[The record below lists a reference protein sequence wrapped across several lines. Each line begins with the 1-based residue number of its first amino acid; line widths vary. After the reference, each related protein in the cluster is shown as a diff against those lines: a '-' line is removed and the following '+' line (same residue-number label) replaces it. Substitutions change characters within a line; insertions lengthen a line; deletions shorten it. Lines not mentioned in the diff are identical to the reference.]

1 VITDPKGI
9 RDAGLWAGLTAIVM
23 VISHRVVHGV
33 ASIEIRYFIGSTAG
47 TAEQYLRWVR
57 GHWGIENS
65 LHWVL
70 DVCFRED
77 DQRHRAGNSAMN
89 LAWLRKLALCL
100 LKAEKNS
107 KGKSIATRRLL
118 AGWKNDYLLKVLAQI
133 PEKSGA

>member
-1 VITDPKGI
+1 MGSPSD
-9 RDAGLWAGLTAIVM
+9 
-23 VISHRVVHGV
+23 
-33 ASIEIRYFIGSTAG
+33 EIRYFIGSAAG
-47 TAEQYLRWVR
+47 TAEDYLRWVR

-77 DQRHRAGNSAMN
+77 DQRHWAGNSAQN

-100 LKAEKNS
+100 LKAEQNS
-107 KGKSIATRRLL
+107 KGKSIATRRLT
-118 AGWKNDYLLKVLAQI
+118 AGWKNDYLLSVLAQI

>member
-1 VITDPKGI
+1 MSRMTTSVPSWRPPGGTG
-9 RDAGLWAGLTAIVM
+9 V
-23 VISHRVVHGV
+23 SHNLFLGGYCAR
-33 ASIEIRYFIGSTAG
+33 R
-47 TAEQYLRWVR
+47 
-57 GHWGIENS
+57 IENS

-77 DQRHRAGNSAMN
+77 DQRHWAGNSAQN

-118 AGWKNDYLLKVLAQI
+118 AGWKDDYLLSVLAQI
-133 PEKSGA
+133 SEKPGA

>member
-1 VITDPKGI
+1 MTASVPSRCPPGGTD
-9 RDAGLWAGLTAIVM
+9 A
-23 VISHRVVHGV
+23 SHNFLLGGYCAR
-33 ASIEIRYFIGSTAG
+33 
-47 TAEQYLRWVR
+47 L
-57 GHWGIENS
+57 IENS

-77 DQRHRAGNSAMN
+77 DQRHWAGNSAEN
-89 LAWLRKLALCL
+89 LSWLRKLALCL

-118 AGWKNDYLLKVLAQI
+118 AGWKNDYLLSVLAQI